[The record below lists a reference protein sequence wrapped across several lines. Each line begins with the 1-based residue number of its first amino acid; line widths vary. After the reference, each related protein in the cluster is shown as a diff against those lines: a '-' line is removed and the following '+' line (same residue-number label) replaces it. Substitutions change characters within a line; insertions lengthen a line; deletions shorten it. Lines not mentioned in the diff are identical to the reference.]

1 MNKLVVTNV
10 WKEQEVE
17 LVKLLNDR
25 FSPNFRIITPMNIEF
40 GNVWKV
46 SDSSKKTVE
55 WTKRFLRKFIEE
67 KSFDIL
73 LKIDPDIVVKN
84 VPEMPDGYDVA
95 GDFRRSSVG
104 WVWFGGCQYYTRN
117 AVEKLLND
125 PCYIG
130 QSNFQDV
137 EISKSI
143 QRLNLKAYN
152 MDEVDMW
159 GDEGSTAQM
168 FHPRRT
174 PMKRLP
180 SGPII
185 LTH

>member
-1 MNKLVVTNV
+1 MWLETEIEK
-10 WKEQEVE
+10 
-17 LVKLLNDR
+17 VKLLNNR
-25 FSPNFRIITPMNIEF
+25 FSPDFRIITPLDISF
-40 GNVWKV
+40 GNVWNVPDANKR
-46 SDSSKKTVE
+46 TVE

-73 LKIDPDIVVKN
+73 LKIDPDIIIKD
-84 VPEMPDGYDVA
+84 VPEMPSDCDVA
-95 GDFRRSSVG
+95 GDFRKAAAG

-117 AVEKLLND
+117 AVERLLAD
-125 PCYIG
+125 PLYVG
-130 QSNFQDV
+130 KATFQDV
-137 EISKSI
+137 ELAKSV

-152 MDEVDMW
+152 MSEVDMW

-168 FHPRRT
+168 FHPRKSGV
-174 PMKRLP
+174 KRLP

>member
-1 MNKLVVTNV
+1 MSKLIITNV
-10 WKEQEVE
+10 WSDTEMEK
-17 LVKLLNDR
+17 VKLLNDR
-25 FSPNFRIITPMNIEF
+25 FSPNFRIVTALNIGF
-40 GNVWKV
+40 GSLWKV
-46 SDSSKKTVE
+46 DGSSKRTVE

-73 LKIDPDIVVKN
+73 LKIDPDIIIKD
-84 VPEMPDGYDVA
+84 VPEMPLDCDVA
-95 GDFRRSSVG
+95 GDFRQSPAG

-117 AVEKLLND
+117 AVERLLSD
-125 PCYIG
+125 PLYVG
-130 QSNFQDV
+130 NSNFQDV
-137 EISKSI
+137 ELAKSV

-152 MDEVDMW
+152 MSEVDMW

-168 FHPRRT
+168 FHPRHT
-174 PMKRLP
+174 PLKRLP